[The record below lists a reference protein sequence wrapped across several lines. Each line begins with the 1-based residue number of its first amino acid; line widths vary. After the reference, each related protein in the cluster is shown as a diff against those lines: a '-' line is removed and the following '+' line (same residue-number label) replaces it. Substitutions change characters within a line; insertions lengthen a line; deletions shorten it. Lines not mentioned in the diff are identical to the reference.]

1 MKLKSF
7 FKALG
12 LALFGIALVLFMLVQ
27 NPAVEPLSLLFIVAF
42 GTVLGFSGVCLVA
55 GEFIGK
61 IEALESKTR
70 ELEEELIKLKN
81 SNKKEN

>member
-12 LALFGIALVLFMLVQ
+12 LSLFGVALVLLLLSQ
-27 NPAVEPLSLLFIVAF
+27 NPSVEPISLLFIVAF
-42 GTVLGFSGVCLVA
+42 GTVLAFSGVCLVA

-61 IEALESKTR
+61 IDALEDKTKV
-70 ELEEELIKLKN
+70 LEEEIIKLKN
-81 SNKKEN
+81 SGSKEN